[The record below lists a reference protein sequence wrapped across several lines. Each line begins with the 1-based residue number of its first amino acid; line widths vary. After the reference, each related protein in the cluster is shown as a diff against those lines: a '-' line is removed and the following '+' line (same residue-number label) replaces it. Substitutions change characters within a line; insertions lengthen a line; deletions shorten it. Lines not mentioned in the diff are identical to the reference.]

1 MNVNRTHRLN
11 IVDRQYKVRQIVSA
25 KSLKIKKAA
34 GQDNVIQIV
43 SQEQREAA

>member
-1 MNVNRTHRLN
+1 MNVNRTHRLS
-11 IVDRQYKVRQIVSA
+11 IVDKQYKVRQITNV